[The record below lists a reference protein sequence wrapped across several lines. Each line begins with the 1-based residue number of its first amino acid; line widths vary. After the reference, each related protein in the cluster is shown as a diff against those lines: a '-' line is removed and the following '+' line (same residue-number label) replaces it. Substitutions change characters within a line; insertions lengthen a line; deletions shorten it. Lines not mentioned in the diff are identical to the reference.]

1 MLLRLLPP
9 TRAASVIRS
18 IGMLA
23 LAGSIIW
30 SRFAPSTM
38 SSDLR
43 DATQGF
49 MVGIALALL
58 IGSLILQRRARR

>member
-9 TRAASVIRS
+9 TRIAPIIRS

-23 LAGSIIW
+23 LAGSIVW

-38 SSDLR
+38 SPDLR

-49 MVGIALALL
+49 MVGVALALL

>member
-9 TRAASVIRS
+9 TRAASFVRS

-23 LAGSIIW
+23 LAASLIW
-30 SRFAPSTM
+30 SRFAPSSM

-43 DATQGF
+43 DAAQGF

-58 IGSLILQRRARR
+58 IGSLVLQRRARR

>member
-9 TRAASVIRS
+9 ARTVSIIRS

-23 LAGSIIW
+23 LAASIIW
-30 SRFAPSTM
+30 SRFAPSAM

-58 IGSLILQRRARR
+58 IGSLVLQRRARR